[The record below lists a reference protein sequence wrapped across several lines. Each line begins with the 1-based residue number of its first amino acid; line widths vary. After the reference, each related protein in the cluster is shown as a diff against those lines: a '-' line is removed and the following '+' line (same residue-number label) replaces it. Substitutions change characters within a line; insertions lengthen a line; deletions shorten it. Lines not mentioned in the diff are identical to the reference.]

1 MRREYYC
8 NPGRLG
14 LCYAWPVVKKLRAL
28 WASLVGDTDRRV
40 RLGRLLGFAL
50 VVLGFVVIA
59 KAWDGASSKFLLPEM
74 FPYLLSGGFMG
85 IALVITGALVLF
97 LATLRSER
105 QLLSDRYEE
114 MATLLSRN
122 LARMAVSVNGSES
135 TGEHVIAG
143 ETAYHRSGCRVLEGK
158 ENLLP
163 IPLEQAVAEGLAA
176 CRVCDPPTLPEAT
189 EEAKEKESSAEESAE
204 SPEEHAPIS
213 AAGKPSP

>member
-1 MRREYYC
+1 M
-8 NPGRLG
+8 
-14 LCYAWPVVKKLRAL
+14 KKLRAL

-85 IALVITGALVLF
+85 VALVITGALVLF

-105 QLLSDRYEE
+105 QMLSDRYEQ

-135 TGEHVIAG
+135 SGEHVIAG
-143 ETAYHRSGCRVLEGK
+143 ETAYHRAGCRVLEGK

-176 CRVCDPPTLPEAT
+176 CRVCDPPKLPER
-189 EEAKEKESSAEESAE
+189 KEDAASGTAEGSGESSEESSDE
-204 SPEEHAPIS
+204 KAPIS

>member
-1 MRREYYC
+1 M
-8 NPGRLG
+8 
-14 LCYAWPVVKKLRAL
+14 KKLRAL

-50 VVLGFVVIA
+50 VVLGFIVIA

-105 QLLSDRYEE
+105 QMLSDRYEQ

-135 TGEHVIAG
+135 SGEHVIAG

-163 IPLEQAVAEGLAA
+163 IPLEQAVAEELAA
-176 CRVCDPPTLPEAT
+176 CRVCDPPTLPEPKEEIAPAT
-189 EEAKEKESSAEESAE
+189 VGSADTSEEQT
-204 SPEEHAPIS
+204 PIS